1 MAQYSTFTDDHTLE
15 EQLKALE
22 DDELLDFWEET
33 QHLARMFRGE
43 EEFSSEHAD
52 PVYDPE
58 YERLI
63 VQELQ
68 VRRCRRETGREG

>member
-1 MAQYSTFTDDHTLE
+1 MAQYANFIDDHSLE

-43 EEFSSEHAD
+43 DEYLSSHSD

-68 VRRCRRETGREG
+68 VRRCRRKTEQQG